1 MKNTRRNRVSARVLL
16 NGTRLFRR
24 LLPILFCLV
33 MPLNLLAQKATITGK
48 VVDSKNEAV
57 IGANVIIKGTST
69 GTITNIDGQ
78 FILEAASTD
87 VLVFSYLGMDK
98 QEVQVGTSKNI
109 RVVMVEDTKALDE
122 VVVIGYGSVKKKD
135 LTTAISTISTKDLD
149 QRPIVTADQ
158 ALQGRAAGVSVIK
171 PNGAPGQAM
180 VIRVRGT
187 TSMNSSNDPLYV
199 VDGVAMDNISF
210 LSANDI
216 ESIQVLKDASSA
228 AIYGSR
234 AANGV
239 ILISTKSGV
248 VGKSKVTLN
257 AYTGITNLSKK
268 IASLNVAQYRELLND
283 LGSTT
288 NIPIN
293 VTDQTDWYKET
304 FQPAVAQNYQLSISN
319 ATDKLKY
326 YLSAGYTGENG
337 ILKSAF
343 FERFNF
349 RTNVENQIRS
359 WLKVGANL
367 TYSDYTN
374 NGVITGQGSNRGG
387 VVLSVINTPTYAPV
401 WDITNPL
408 QYNNNFYGVN
418 ITSPVENMSRSE
430 NNAAKNNRLI
440 STGSTEISFSPNLK
454 LRSTVTLDRT
464 YYNYV
469 SFLDPIKTTDGRN
482 NYGNASDNRSLTTV
496 MIYDNIL
503 SYNQSFGKHNIDF
516 MGGTSGTTSDYST
529 SYQTASNFID
539 GTIQTLNAA
548 NKLSQGNGTFAAK
561 SAMMSYVSRLAYN
574 YDSKYLMT
582 VNFRADGSSKLAPNH
597 KWGYFPSA
605 SAAWRIS
612 SEEFMRS
619 AEWLDDLK
627 LRVGWGQTGNV
638 FGLGDFDYL
647 ARDKYIRVNWW
658 ELGNTNA
665 VPLYTQNSLTN
676 TGLTWETTT
685 QSNIGIDLTV
695 LKNRLTFALDYY
707 YKLTTNMLMNV
718 TLPAGSAPTNSL
730 IRNGGEMTNKGFEFS
745 VNSVNFDKKFRWTTD
760 FNISFNRN
768 MLTKLTLSQVYNTA
782 KTSDNMNEYIV
793 RNTPGNPLG
802 GFYGYISDGVDPETG
817 ELMYR
822 DLNGDGSLT
831 TTDRSYIGD
840 PNPDFMYGM
849 TNVFSFK
856 NFNLSVLLQ
865 GTYGNDIFNASRIE
879 TEGMYD
885 AKNQS
890 TRVLSRWRRPGME
903 TKIPKAGYD
912 MKVSS
917 YFVEDGSFLRVKD
930 VSLSY
935 NVTSST
941 LKNWGITRLQPYFSC
956 SNLLTITKYLG
967 FDPEVNQWGN
977 SGTVQGIDW
986 GTYPQTKSFILGL
999 NLEF

>member
-1 MKNTRRNRVSARVLL
+1 
-16 NGTRLFRR
+16 
-24 LLPILFCLV
+24 
-33 MPLNLLAQKATITGK
+33 
-48 VVDSKNEAV
+48 
-57 IGANVIIKGTST
+57 
-69 GTITNIDGQ
+69 
-78 FILEAASTD
+78 
-87 VLVFSYLGMDK
+87 
-98 QEVQVGTSKNI
+98 
-109 RVVMVEDTKALDE
+109 
-122 VVVIGYGSVKKKD
+122 VKKKD
-135 LTTAISTISTKDLD
+135 VTTAISTISTKDLD
-149 QRPIVTADQ
+149 QRPIITADQ
-158 ALQGRAAGVSVIK
+158 ALQGKAAGVSVIK

-248 VGKSKVTLN
+248 AGKSKITLN
-257 AYTGITNLSKK
+257 AYTGITSLSKQIK
-268 IASLNVAQYRELLND
+268 SLNVAQYRDYLDD
-283 LGSTT
+283 LGSTV
-288 NIPIN
+288 NIP
-293 VTDQTDWYKET
+293 VTATDQTDWYKET
-304 FQPAVAQNYQLSISN
+304 FQTATAQNYQLSISN

-359 WLKVGANL
+359 WLKVGANI

-387 VVLSVINTPTYAPV
+387 VVLAVINTPTYAPV
-401 WDITNPL
+401 WDVVNPL
-408 QYNNNFYGVN
+408 QYNTNFNGVN
-418 ITSPVENMSRSE
+418 ITSPVENMARSE
-430 NNAAKNNRLI
+430 NNATKNNRLI
-440 STGSTEISFSPNLK
+440 STGSSEISFTPNLK
-454 LRSTVTLDRT
+454 LRSTVTMDRT
-464 YYNYV
+464 YYNYT
-469 SFLDPIKTTDGRN
+469 SFLDPTKTTDGRT
-482 NYGNASDNRSLTTV
+482 NYGNASDNRSLSTV

-503 SYNQSFGKHNIDF
+503 SYNKSFGKHNIDF
-516 MGGTSGTTSDYST
+516 MGGTSGTTSDYTITGLSV
-529 SYQTASNFID
+529 SHFID
-539 GTIQTLNAA
+539 GTVQTLNAG
-548 NKLSQGNGTFAAK
+548 NKIGNGNDPFNGGTGSFAAH
-561 SAMMSYVSRLAYN
+561 SSMMSYVSRLAYN
-574 YDSKYLMT
+574 YDSKYLAT

-612 SEEFMRS
+612 SEEFMKS
-619 AEWLDDLK
+619 AEWIDDLK
-627 LRVGWGQTGNV
+627 IRAGWGQTGNI

-647 ARDKYIRVNWW
+647 ARNRYIRVNWW
-658 ELGNTNA
+658 EVGNTNA
-665 VPLYTQNSLTN
+665 VPLYTQNSLSN

-685 QSNIGIDLTV
+685 QSNIGVDFTIL
-695 LKNRLTFALDYY
+695 NSRLTFALDYY
-707 YKLTTNMLMNV
+707 YKLTTDMLMNV
-718 TLPAGSAPTNSL
+718 TLPAGSAPTNS
-730 IRNGGEMTNKGFEFS
+730 ITRNEGEMTNKGAEFS
-745 VNSVNFDKKFRWTTD
+745 VNSVNMEGKFRWTTD

-782 KTSDNMNEYIV
+782 KTSDNINEFIV
-793 RNTPGNPLG
+793 RNAPGHSLG
-802 GFYGYISDGVDPETG
+802 GFYGYISDGVDTETG
-817 ELMYR
+817 ELIYR
-822 DLNGDGSLT
+822 DLNEDGAT
-831 TTDRSYIGD
+831 TTSDRTYIGD
-840 PNPDFMYGM
+840 PNPDFMYGL
-849 TNVFSFK
+849 TNVFSYQ

-890 TRVLSRWRRPGME
+890 TRVLNRWRRPGME

-935 NVTSST
+935 NVTSKT
-941 LKNWGITRLQPYFSC
+941 LKKWGISRLQPYVSAT
-956 SNLLTITKYLG
+956 NLLTITKYLG

-977 SGTVQGIDW
+977 SGAVQGIDW
-986 GTYPQTKSFILGL
+986 GTYPQTKSFIFGL